1 MSAVNINQDN
11 LQKDVADSE
20 RDPAGRLGGLAR
32 RRFIAEE
39 IAARHSP

>member
-1 MSAVNINQDN
+1 MSAANINQDN
-11 LQKDVADSE
+11 LQKDVAGSE

-39 IAARHSP
+39 MAAGHPA